1 MNCLYKDA
9 KLSVFCFRETPLNE
23 QTAKCR
29 DFSQV
34 RYLHFSHGGKP
45 WTSVR
50 DADWYAERYPWVIAD
65 LFVSWHNMAQEVCPS
80 KNLGL

>member
-1 MNCLYKDA
+1 ML
-9 KLSVFCFRETPLNE
+9 FRGTPLNKR
-23 QTAKCR
+23 TAKCR

-50 DADWYAERYPWVIAD
+50 DADWYTERYPEIAD
-65 LFVSWHNMAQEVCPS
+65 LFVSWHDVAQEVCPS